1 MDDNYEPEGAPAQL
15 SPPHDIVAEQ
25 SALGGMLLSKDAIA
39 DVIEESRRQDFYL
52 PKHDVIFG
60 AIVTLYSAGEPTDVV
75 TVADW
80 LMKCGDLQ
88 KAGGADYL
96 HTLTSI
102 VPTAAN
108 AGYYATIVHKYALR
122 RHLQEVAASATQI
135 AREGR
140 ADPVDAIEE
149 VRQQLD
155 AIGTTGQVN
164 LHSIGQGPFD
174 GFVEFLEAGHPSHVA
189 TPWWDINRIIGG
201 LRDGSLN
208 VIAARPAQGKSVIA
222 QQVALRL
229 AQEGPVAFVSLE
241 MGQEEIVA
249 RTISQIGQVGLT
261 NLLNQE
267 VSTTEWPKIA
277 AVRKQIQQVPLY
289 VATSEEVSTI
299 TQVRAFARSVARKAP
314 KGQKLAGVV
323 VDYLQLLTSGE
334 RVESRQQEVSNF
346 TRSLK
351 LLARQLNCP
360 VIALSQLNRAAAGRK
375 DPRPII
381 TDLRESGSIEQDAD
395 TVWLLHRD
403 EKQRPNDLE
412 IEIAKNRQGQNGRVV
427 LQWEGMFAR
436 AISRE
441 WTPTPMFG
449 TDESKGWTP

>member
-1 MDDNYEPEGAPAQL
+1 MDDNYEPEGAPAPL
-15 SPPHDIVAEQ
+15 MPPHDIVAEQ
-25 SALGGMLLSKDAIA
+25 SALGGMLLSTTAIA

-75 TVADW
+75 TVTDW
-80 LMKCGDLQ
+80 LMKSGDLQ

-102 VPTAAN
+102 VPTSAN
-108 AGYYATIVHKYALR
+108 AGYYATIVHQHALR
-122 RHLQEVAASATQI
+122 RHLQEVAASATHI

-140 ADPVDAIEE
+140 VDPVDAIEE

-164 LHSIGQGPFD
+164 LQSLGQGPFD
-174 GFVEFLEAGHPSHVA
+174 GFVEFLEAGHPTHVA

-201 LRDGSLN
+201 FRDGSLN

-222 QQVALRL
+222 LQAALRL
-229 AQEGPVAFVSLE
+229 AQEGPVAFISLE

-249 RTISQIGQVGLT
+249 RTISQMGQVGLT

-289 VATSEEVSTI
+289 VATSDEVSTI

-403 EKQRPNDLE
+403 EKQRPNDIE
-412 IEIAKNRQGQNGRVV
+412 IEIAKHRQGQNGRVV

-449 TDESKGWTP
+449 TDESKGWTA